1 MNKEILD
8 ISWHHS
14 VPRNLGCEVFVR
26 ARNGKLAAAEV
37 CFLNVGDESVSVRA
51 FDGYDHH
58 EFKYTKLSEHSVM
71 VESCVRDSSISDDA
85 ILAIC
90 ARLQAAAIK
99 CDDYHV
105 FVSYAP
111 HVASLTVYVERTDTN
126 YLDSNRVVDRLVYER
141 VYIDRPDSL
150 EKLTA
155 LADQLKRLGIDV

>member
-1 MNKEILD
+1 MKMTTFEQHAHDLT
-8 ISWHHS
+8 
-14 VPRNLGCEVFVR
+14 P
-26 ARNGKLAAAEV
+26 AMK
-37 CFLNVGDESVSVRA
+37 
-51 FDGYDHH
+51 
-58 EFKYTKLSEHSVM
+58 M
-71 VESCVRDSSISDDA
+71 VRDNA